1 MFFYLALTIMVIYTL
16 VFFYIDTRDYLNKG
30 GSFGEA
36 MTNPLSNKG
45 KDYRGTL
52 NKTKSGY
59 TCQNWTSQSPHKHG
73 NTPQKKPN
81 SGLGNHNY
89 CRNPDGESTIWCY
102 TTDKNKRWDYCDVSM
117 DTSQISQGISD
128 AQKQGN
134 EQLQKFLDSRP
145 NLKQAIDSGKPDFMK
160 GLTNAMPHLMSAY
173 TKSKPDLDK
182 AQPHLQSAFK
192 KAEPDIKL
200 AQPHLM
206 SAYKKAQP
214 DIKNAFDNS
223 FNDFNEAYQKSRP
236 YLGAEVVELGEK
248 IRGSSSPQSV
258 TENVMAQN
266 KNNTISH
273 AAQSAET
280 PMEMQ
285 QFTANNPS
293 FSRLANGHIAKHG
306 KGVCPNGCLAPQYD
320 NDMCSNEIFMG
331 KQYRSCPW
339 VSDGRI
345 DNTACN
351 DCGAILIPKNKFG
364 YARTRPGLF
373 NDMSLKMALEGC
385 KLDKESD
392 NLDYEQI
399 GMDFMDDLARIK
411 GFREPRLK
419 QSEYRVIGRI
429 VYKYDMDKL
438 NAALYKDRLT
448 GVLNNVLNSTD
459 LGAPIAD
466 GYAKHRR
473 RRKCGQR
480 GKDGAK
486 VEQLK
491 SIMGDLK
498 YQGAVDG
505 AIDEMKSDNRLGGS
519 KTAYTQ
525 KYKPMDPNKFPRPYD
540 AIWSSR

>member
-1 MFFYLALTIMVIYTL
+1 MVIYTL

-36 MTNPLSNKG
+36 MTNMQIP
-45 KDYRGTL
+45 
-52 NKTKSGY
+52 
-59 TCQNWTSQSPHKHG
+59 QNISDT
-73 NTPQKKPN
+73 QKKG
-81 SGLGNHNY
+81 S
-89 CRNPDGESTIWCY
+89 
-102 TTDKNKRWDYCDVSM
+102 
-117 DTSQISQGISD
+117 
-128 AQKQGN
+128 

-160 GLTNAMPHLMSAY
+160 GMTSAMPHLMSAY

-206 SAYKKAQP
+206 SAYTKAQP

-236 YLGAEVVELGEK
+236 HLGAEVVELGEK
-248 IRGSSSPQSV
+248 IRGGNSINSNNTQESGVMQQMPPQMLQPTPV
-258 TENVMAQN
+258 TENVMSQN
-266 KNNTISH
+266 KNNTISR
-273 AAQSAET
+273 ATQSAET

-306 KGVCPNGCLAPQYD
+306 KDICPNGCLAPQYD

-411 GFREPRLK
+411 RFREPRLK

-498 YQGAVDG
+498 YQGVVDG

-540 AIWSSR
+540 AIWSTR

>member
-16 VFFYIDTRDYLNKG
+16 FFFYIDTRDYLNKG
-30 GSFGEA
+30 GTFGEA
-36 MTNPLSNKG
+36 MTNMQMP
-45 KDYRGTL
+45 
-52 NKTKSGY
+52 
-59 TCQNWTSQSPHKHG
+59 
-73 NTPQKKPN
+73 
-81 SGLGNHNY
+81 
-89 CRNPDGESTIWCY
+89 
-102 TTDKNKRWDYCDVSM
+102 KN
-117 DTSQISQGISD
+117 Q
-128 AQKQGN
+128 AN

-160 GLTNAMPHLMSAY
+160 GVTSAMPHLMSAY
-173 TKSKPDLDK
+173 TKSKSDLDK

-206 SAYKKAQP
+206 NAYNKAQP
-214 DIKNAFDNS
+214 DIKSAFDNS

-236 YLGAEVVELGEK
+236 HLGAEVIEMGEK
-248 IRGSSSPQSV
+248 IRGKNIPDSV
-258 TENVMAQN
+258 TENVMSQN
-266 KNNTISH
+266 KHNTISH
-273 AAQSAET
+273 ATQSAET
-280 PMEMQ
+280 PMETQ
-285 QFTANNPS
+285 QFTINNTS

-331 KQYRSCPW
+331 KSFRNCPW

-351 DCGAILIPKNKFG
+351 DCGSILIPKNKFG

-466 GYAKHRR
+466 RYAKHRR

-480 GKDGAK
+480 GKDNAK

-498 YQGAVDG
+498 YQGATDG

-519 KTAYTQ
+519 KTAYTK

-540 AIWSSR
+540 AIWSTR